1 MKKRNYTPMIWV
13 LTILLIVIVLGLN
26 YIPRSTD
33 NMIFG
38 IDVTILPLINAIL
51 NGIAFFL
58 LIGALVMIK
67 KGNIEAHRKFIYSA
81 FLATL
86 LFLLSYVTYH
96 AVAGSTS
103 FGGEGIIVYFYFFI
117 LITHII
123 LAAILLPLALITLAR
138 GLNREDKK
146 HRKIARWTMPIW
158 LYVSVTGV
166 VVYLLIS
173 PYY

>member
-1 MKKRNYTPMIWV
+1 MFWV
-13 LTILLIVIVLGLN
+13 LTILLIVVVLGLN

-138 GLNREDKK
+138 GLNREDEK